1 MNLLEQPEIT
11 NFLITQTTD
20 IERDHRIDAYLE
32 ADHEYK
38 KARARAAEIRAE
50 LDQLG
55 SKGKLTKDQAL
66 ERLILHNER
75 DELPERVGQAA
86 TEFASAAE
94 ALCSN
99 LYRLGKEANKLA
111 QAELSTRDREIQGLQ
126 RSIAATSESRY
137 EQEHHDSREQLRSIR
152 KELAPARERER
163 LADSA
168 CQAAN
173 SYLGFVTGYHVVA
186 GKIEQPNDA
195 SRFGQLIRNGMKKN
209 GVAA

>member
-20 IERDHRIDAYLE
+20 IERDHLIDAYLE

-38 KARARAAEIRAE
+38 KSLNRAAEIRAE
-50 LDQLG
+50 LGQFG
-55 SKGKLTKDQAL
+55 GKGKLTKDQAL
-66 ERLILHNER
+66 ERLILQGER
-75 DELPERVGQAA
+75 DELPERVGKAA
-86 TEFASAAE
+86 TEFVAAAE

-111 QAELSTRDREIQGLQ
+111 QAELSPRDREIQGLQ

-152 KELAPARERER
+152 KELAPAREREL

-168 CQAAN
+168 SKAAN
-173 SYLGFVTGYHVVA
+173 SYLAFVTGFHVV
-186 GKIEQPNDA
+186 GGRIDQPESA
-195 SRFGQLIRNGMKKN
+195 SRFGQLIRNGMAGK
-209 GVAA
+209 